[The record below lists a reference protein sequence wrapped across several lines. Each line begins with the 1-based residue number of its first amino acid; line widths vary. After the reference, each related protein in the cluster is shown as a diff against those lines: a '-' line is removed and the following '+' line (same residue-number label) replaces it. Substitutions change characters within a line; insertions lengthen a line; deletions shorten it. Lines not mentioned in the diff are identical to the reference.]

1 MTVRFSERSRFET
14 TPNALSERVE
24 ARTAP
29 YLDLTES
36 NPTRAGLPV
45 PTEAIAR
52 ALAEGAAHPYAPD
65 PLGPSSAREAVAREL
80 ERTTGATVDP
90 NRVLLTASTSEAYAL
105 LFQVLADPGDRVLVP
120 APSYPLFEHL
130 ARVEGLSAM
139 PYELEYDGR
148 WRVDPTALHA
158 PRNARALLAVNPNN
172 PTGHG
177 ISAADWGTLAD
188 AELPMIVDEVFL
200 EYALGETRLASALG
214 RPGPLRFV
222 LGGLSKYAGLP
233 HMKLAWTVVEGPD
246 AEVRAALMRLEH
258 LADLY
263 LSVAT
268 PVAMALPAIFEATGE
283 LRARIRERLRVNLRA
298 LDGALAGSSGTRLEA
313 DGGWY
318 AVVRVPETRTDEAWA
333 LTLLDAHDL
342 LVQPG
347 YFYDFRRGAFLVLSL
362 LTPEDVFAEGTRRLR
377 AALDRA

>member
-1 MTVRFSERSRFET
+1 MRFSERSRFET

-120 APSYPLFEHL
+120 APSYLASSSTP

-148 WRVDPTALHA
+148 GEVDLTGTPCPAECTGTAC
-158 PRNARALLAVNPNN
+158 VNPQQ
-172 PTGHG
+172 PHGHG

-233 HMKLAWTVVEGPD
+233 HM
-246 AEVRAALMRLEH
+246 
-258 LADLY
+258 
-263 LSVAT
+263 
-268 PVAMALPAIFEATGE
+268 
-283 LRARIRERLRVNLRA
+283 
-298 LDGALAGSSGTRLEA
+298 
-313 DGGWY
+313 
-318 AVVRVPETRTDEAWA
+318 
-333 LTLLDAHDL
+333 
-342 LVQPG
+342 
-347 YFYDFRRGAFLVLSL
+347 
-362 LTPEDVFAEGTRRLR
+362 
-377 AALDRA
+377 